1 MRVALFI
8 ACYNDALFPEVGQA
22 VVRLLRR
29 LGHEVEFPAAQ
40 TCCGQMHFN
49 SGYQDA
55 CIPLVRGFV
64 DAFAGYDAIVTPSGS
79 CASMVRRYHPLV
91 GELGAQQGKDRE
103 LASRVADVSPRVHEL
118 SEFLIDVLGVTD
130 VGARFAHRV
139 AFHPTCH
146 STRLLG
152 VGDRP
157 NRLLAA
163 VEGVTVVDLPRAAA
177 CCGFGGT
184 FAVKN
189 ADTSVAMGLD
199 KVDDVLASG
208 AEVLTAGDTSCL
220 MHIGGLLSRRRSPVR
235 VMHLAEILASTGSDG

>member
-1 MRVALFI
+1 MRIALFI

-22 VVRLLRR
+22 VVKLLRR
-29 LGHEVEFPAAQ
+29 LGHEVEFPAEQ
-40 TCCGQMHFN
+40 TCCGQLHFN

-55 CIPLVRGFV
+55 CIPLVSRFADV
-64 DAFAGYDAIVTPSGS
+64 FAGYDAVVTPSGS
-79 CASMVRRYHPLV
+79 CASMVRRYHPVVAGLDAV
-91 GELGAQQGKDRE
+91 ARTDPTLPD
-103 LASRVADVSPRVHEL
+103 RVAAVGPHVYEL
-118 SEFLIDVLGVTD
+118 SELLVDVLGVVD
-130 VGARFAHRV
+130 VGARFPHTV

-157 NRLLAA
+157 TRLLAA
-163 VEGVTVVDLPRAAA
+163 VEGVTVVDLPRSAA

-235 VMHLAEILASTGSDG
+235 VMHLAEILASTGGDA